1 MCDSHIQ
8 HIGLWQGL
16 HSRDILV
23 STLSECEVSSQRTLA
38 ADWLIVWLVISF
50 MHYLESTLSLQTNF
64 RTKAKNRRK
73 CLKSFGNSC
82 DRLYYL
88 VNKYENRILILGLYQ
103 VPFTGNKNRTKL
115 DNRIETQNSSDM
127 ILSASITIYF
137 CCWTNRGNGWERRT
151 LVFWFSL
158 GLLKVDQFPKIIH
171 LETHQ
176 ESNEGKVTFI
186 VTTGQIILIPNTGCF
201 LRLVPP

>member
-1 MCDSHIQ
+1 MSVWRQRYWILGFVNCNMQIETSPSCWNSNDLELDITKLCVCDSHIQ
-8 HIGLWQGL
+8 HIGLWQGV

-127 ILSASITIYF
+127 
-137 CCWTNRGNGWERRT
+137 
-151 LVFWFSL
+151 
-158 GLLKVDQFPKIIH
+158 
-171 LETHQ
+171 
-176 ESNEGKVTFI
+176 TFI
-186 VTTGQIILIPNTGCF
+186 
-201 LRLVPP
+201 